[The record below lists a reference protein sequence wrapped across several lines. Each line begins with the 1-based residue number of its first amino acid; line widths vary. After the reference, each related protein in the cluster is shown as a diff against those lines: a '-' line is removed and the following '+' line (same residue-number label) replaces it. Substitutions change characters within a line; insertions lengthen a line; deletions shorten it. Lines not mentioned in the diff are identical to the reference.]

1 MIFYWINPCEN
12 AHWSIFT
19 LHPRT
24 IKESGGKI
32 QADALIALKG
42 YSTRCTNNHGEKMS
56 LEDRLHKV
64 FVTVFDN
71 DSIEFKPELTAER
84 CR

>member
-42 YSTRCTNNHGEKMS
+42 IQPVAQITTEK
-56 LEDRLHKV
+56 K
-64 FVTVFDN
+64 
-71 DSIEFKPELTAER
+71 
-84 CR
+84 